1 MREIVLALG
10 LVFLALVWAGQR
22 GLVRAQNAAQRRL
35 RTGDDDG
42 IYVFT
47 SATCPVCR
55 SMKQRFAGRREVE
68 QVIWVDVQERREMAE
83 RYRIRSVPT
92 TIVLADGQVASATT
106 GFVDLD
112 ALLRSMS

>member
-1 MREIVLALG
+1 
-10 LVFLALVWAGQR
+10 
-22 GLVRAQNAAQRRL
+22 
-35 RTGDDDG
+35 
-42 IYVFT
+42 
-47 SATCPVCR
+47 
-55 SMKQRFAGRREVE
+55 
-68 QVIWVDVQERREMAE
+68 MAE